1 MNELLNKLLAADIL
15 TEDTKTELEASIRLQ
30 LDEAV
35 TLAKADATAEV
46 TAQLNEQW
54 IHERDVL
61 IETLDTKVTEALSDE
76 LSELREDVERFRDL
90 EAEYATKLV
99 EAKSNM
105 SNILKNDLTQLIERL
120 DTFLEIR
127 LTAELSELKEDLD
140 VVKKNE
146 FGKKVF
152 ESFIAEFKQH
162 YAGDDSIEFKLNETE
177 LRLDDALTAL
187 EMAEKKTAK
196 LERKIKLEK
205 VLTPLSGRS
214 KEVMEAILK
223 NVDTSHIEEAYD
235 TYIGRVLKETQ
246 SSEKE
251 NEVLAEGKK
260 MATKKVAGVTRS
272 GNDEERIVIESQQS
286 HQDTHKNLSAEEKSY
301 LQRIAG
307 I

>member
-15 TEDTKTELEASIRLQ
+15 TEDTKLELESSIRLQ

-35 TLAKADATAEV
+35 NHAKADATAEV

-54 IHERDVL
+54 IRERDVL
-61 IETLDTKVTEALSDE
+61 IETLDTKITAALNEE
-76 LSELREDVERFRDL
+76 LNELREDVDRFRDL

-105 SNILKNDLTQLIERL
+105 SHILKNDLSQLIERL

-146 FGKKVF
+146 FGKTVF
-152 ESFIAEFKQH
+152 EAFITEFKQH
-162 YAGDDSIEFKLNETE
+162 YAGDNSIEFKLNETE
-177 LRLDDALTAL
+177 QRLDDALYAL
-187 EMAEKKTAK
+187 ENAEKKTAK
-196 LERKIKLEK
+196 LNRKIKLEK

-272 GNDEERIVIESQQS
+272 GNDEERIVNESYQAKR
-286 HQDTHKNLSAEEKSY
+286 DTHNTLSEAEKTY
-301 LQRIAG
+301 LQKIAG